1 MARVVRFRQLGGPEV
16 LSIEEVEVPAPGPG
30 EVRIRVKAL
39 GLNRAEAMLRS
50 GNYIETASFPSGLGF
65 EAAGIVD
72 AVGDGVTDFSSG
84 DAVSVVPPQS
94 QLRWPAYGEL
104 ATFPAAHVVK
114 HPPALGFEAAAAVW
128 MQYVTAYGALIDIA
142 GLQPKDFVAITAAS
156 SSVGLA
162 AIQIARMVG
171 AIPIAVTR
179 TMEKKQALLDA
190 GAAHVI
196 ASAEE
201 DLKARLTEIAG
212 ADGVRVVFD
221 PIGGPAFEPLTA
233 AMARGGILIEYG
245 ALSPEPTPF
254 PLFAVL
260 GKSLTLRGYLVHEIT
275 GDPKRLEAAKAFIL
289 GGLESGA
296 LKPIIAK
303 TFRFEQIVDA
313 HRYLESNAQFGKIVV
328 TV

>member
-1 MARVVRFRQLGGPEV
+1 MARVVRFHQLGGPEV
-16 LSIEEVEVPAPGPG
+16 LGIEEVAVPAPGPG

-39 GLNRAEAMLRS
+39 GLNRAEAMLRT
-50 GNYIETASFPSGLGF
+50 GNYIETATFPSGLGF

-72 AVGDGVTDFSSG
+72 QIGAGVADLKVG

-104 ATFPAAHVVK
+104 ASFPAAHVVK
-114 HPPALGFEAAAAVW
+114 PPASLGFEAAAAIW

-142 GLQPKDFVAITAAS
+142 RLQAKDFVVVTAAS

-171 AIPIAVTR
+171 ATPIAVTR
-179 TMEKKQALLDA
+179 TSEKKQALLEA

-201 DLKARLTEIAG
+201 DLQARLEAIAG
-212 ADGVRVVFD
+212 VEGVRVVFD
-221 PIGGPAFEPLTA
+221 PIGGPAFVPLTA

-260 GKSLTLRGYLVHEIT
+260 GKSLTLRGYLIHEIT
-275 GDPKRLEAAKAFIL
+275 GDPERLQAAKAFIL

-303 TFRFEQIVDA
+303 IFPFEEIVAA